1 MLIIK
6 KTEMKK
12 MNTFFVIIL
21 LMLTFNLK
29 SQSEWAPTGAVWH
42 FSKPLLDYPN
52 VAYNRFSSIG
62 DTTINTHSCKIIEQF
77 MPIDAYG
84 NLVNYTTYLFTYSDS
99 NRIYIFKDNTFSLL
113 YDFNKIEGEYW
124 VNNRENDTIF
134 VDSVGVME
142 INGISLNTQ
151 YIHNRNNWYISF
163 AGLVIERIGW
173 TGYFYPFSGE
183 FAPPEGGPIRCYQD
197 DSISYQV
204 VNNCD
209 SVSSAIGEYL
219 QDYVDLKIFP
229 NPTKDFM
236 SVFFGE
242 SDENLIE
249 LFNSNG
255 QLVYKQ
261 IVKNTHPV
269 DMQTLLPGIY
279 ILKASNKKNVAF
291 ERIIKL

>member
-1 MLIIK
+1 
-6 KTEMKK
+6 MKNL
-12 MNTFFVIIL
+12 NTLFVIIL

-42 FSKPLLDYPN
+42 FSKPLLDYPK
-52 VAYNRFSSIG
+52 VAYTRFSSIG
-62 DTTINTHSCKIIEQF
+62 DTTINAHSCKIIEQF

-84 NLVNYTTYLFTYSDS
+84 DLVNYTTYLFTYSDS
-99 NRIYIFKDNTFSLL
+99 NRVYLFKDNTFSLL

-124 VNNRENDTIF
+124 INNRWNDTIF

-142 INGISLNTQ
+142 INGISLKTQ

-209 SVSSAIGEYL
+209 SVSSAISEYF

-229 NPTKDFM
+229 NPTKDKLNI
-236 SVFFGE
+236 VFGE
-242 SDENLIE
+242 SNDNLIE
-249 LFNSNG
+249 LFNSKG

-261 IVKNTHPV
+261 LVKSTHSV

-279 ILKASNKKNVAF
+279 ILKVSNKKNVAF
-291 ERIIKL
+291 ERIIKI